1 MISLLSLC
9 GLTLCI
15 TLTAGLWPFSTQIDN
30 QVSRSADSRGLVFD
44 GHAVMVSGGTFSVG
58 SPGSDEPL
66 TLELLLAPSDQWASS
81 TILSFFSVEN
91 PSQFTVS
98 QSGSDLAL
106 DLVSPGPTGKS
117 SHKRLYSADLFHQQ
131 KTVLVTI
138 VATASTIS
146 LYADGALQRSA
157 RGFGLSRRNCRGILL
172 VGDSPQGNRTW
183 QGEYRGL
190 AFYARPLSAEEVAQH
205 YQKWSQNPVN
215 SDSLGADSLYDFAR
229 VEGDVLRNQGPNG
242 PDLVIPKYY
251 FRSKPAFLEPF
262 WKEFTP
268 RLVLCRR
275 PGDQFLRAL
284 PSWILLCRFLCLA
297 RESAPKPAL
306 HNAFRPVYKRVH

>member
-138 VATASTIS
+138 VATANDYFFICRR
-146 LYADGALQRSA
+146 GASALGSGIRIIPEELQGHSAGRGFSSGEQNMA
-157 RGFGLSRRNCRGILL
+157 RGVS
-172 VGDSPQGNRTW
+172 
-183 QGEYRGL
+183 
-190 AFYARPLSAEEVAQH
+190 
-205 YQKWSQNPVN
+205 
-215 SDSLGADSLYDFAR
+215 GA
-229 VEGDVLRNQGPNG
+229 G
-242 PDLVIPKYY
+242 
-251 FRSKPAFLEPF
+251 
-262 WKEFTP
+262 
-268 RLVLCRR
+268 VLCSTTL
-275 PGDQFLRAL
+275 G
-284 PSWILLCRFLCLA
+284 
-297 RESAPKPAL
+297 
-306 HNAFRPVYKRVH
+306 